1 MLPSPVRSPAAP
13 GSRPRSARRRSLR
26 RAVILAAVASLRF
39 PFVLSA
45 QEAPPD
51 PIAPAARV
59 GRGEGRGTPSSEI
72 ARRAA
77 GAGPTLAG
85 GPVQPTWDS
94 LKANYKTPAWLMD
107 GKFGIFIHWGLY
119 SVPAHGSEWYAQ
131 HMYSSMLAWHTEH
144 FGPVDKFGYKDFIPM
159 FKAEQFDP
167 DAWITLFKK
176 AGARYVVPVAE
187 HHDGFAMWDSALT
200 RWTAAKM
207 GPKRDIIGDLEKAAR
222 RQGLHFGVSNHR
234 VEHYGFIP
242 VPSVPSDLTDP
253 ALQDFYWTMNHGDA
267 LYQKFLEDWV
277 ARNVELIDKY
287 HPEALYFDNGINSR
301 GLDPIKLKVT
311 AYFYNRAEERGQ
323 DVTMFSKGAGDGAA
337 YLTGA
342 VHDLER
348 GRMPDLSAD
357 YWQEDTSIAH
367 NSWGYNDDPLQ
378 YRNAG
383 ELIREL
389 VDCVSKNGNY
399 LLNLAPK
406 ADGTIPEAQQL
417 RLLEMGEWLQL
428 NGEAIYGTRA
438 WTTFGE
444 GPTPQGAPNGARGIT
459 DGMLKVYTAHD
470 IRFTTKGDTLYAI
483 LFAWPSGDE
492 PAVIA
497 SLAADKGVQGKVEK
511 VEMLGV
517 GKPLAFVQDEKGLT
531 VKMPVPAIKPCE
543 HAYVLKITGL
553 KLK

>member
-1 MLPSPVRSPAAP
+1 MKLTP
-13 GSRPRSARRRSLR
+13 PRALSLL
-26 RAVILAAVASLRF
+26 ALLTSAAVF
-39 PFVLSA
+39 A
-45 QEAPPD
+45 QETPPE
-51 PIAPAARV
+51 PNTPAPAARS
-59 GRGEGRGTPSSEI
+59 GRGGRGGGRGNASPEI
-72 ARRAA
+72 ALKAA
-77 GAGPTLAG
+77 TADPQFPAGPI
-85 GPVQPTWDS
+85 QPTWDS
-94 LKANYKTPAWLMD
+94 LKANYTTPEWLKD
-107 GKFGIFIHWGLY
+107 GKFGIFIHWGIY
-119 SVPAHGSEWYAQ
+119 SVPAHGNEWYVQ

-144 FGPVDKFGYKDFIPM
+144 FGPVDKFGYKDFIPR
-159 FKAEQFDP
+159 FKAEKFDA
-167 DAWITLFKK
+167 DAWAALFKR

-200 RWTAAKM
+200 RWNAAKM
-207 GPKRDIIGDLEKAAR
+207 GPKRDIIGELEKATR
-222 RQGLHFGVSNHR
+222 KQGLHFGVSNHR
-234 VEHYGFIP
+234 VEHYSFIP
-242 VPSVPSDLTDP
+242 TPNVPSDLTDP
-253 ALQDFYWTMNHGDA
+253 AYQDFYWTMNHSDA

-301 GLDPIKLKVT
+301 SLDPIKLKVT
-311 AYFYNRAEERGQ
+311 AYFYNQAKARGQ
-323 DVTMFSKGAGDGAA
+323 EVTMFSKGAGEGAA

-348 GRMPDLSAD
+348 GRMVGVTDD

-378 YRNAG
+378 IRNAG

-406 ADGTIPEAQQL
+406 ADGTIPDNQQL
-417 RLLEMGEWLQL
+417 RLLEIGDWLTV

-438 WTTFGE
+438 WTTYGE
-444 GPTPQGAPNGARGIT
+444 GPTPQGAANGARGLT

-470 IRFTTKGDTLYAI
+470 MRFTTKGDTLYAI
-483 LFAWPSGDE
+483 LFAWPVGDE
-492 PAVIA
+492 PGVIT
-497 SLAADKGVQGKVEK
+497 SLATGKAIEGKIEK

-517 GKPLAFVQDEKGLT
+517 TRPLTFTQDEKGLT
-531 VKMPVPAIKPCE
+531 VKMPTPPIKPCDF
-543 HAYVLKITGL
+543 AYVLKITGL